1 MKGIGKL
8 LCSVSVCLLTGFLG
22 SFSTM
27 DSVNTWYT
35 ELSKP
40 SFNPPDWAFGVV
52 WPILYVMM
60 GVSAFLIWNKGIR
73 SRQAKVAMGLFV
85 FQLVLNGL
93 WTPIFF
99 GLHMMGL
106 ALAEIIV
113 LWIAILMTIIAFRKI
128 SKAAAYLLSPYLLW
142 VSFAI
147 ALNASL
153 WHLNNDPSKDP
164 YVETNLKN
172 FSILTPIIEKRP
184 VVIMKNG
191 KIHKNAV

>member
-1 MKGIGKL
+1 MWFDMKVIVKL
-8 LCSVSVCLLTGFLG
+8 ISSVSICLFIGFVG

-27 DSVNTWYT
+27 DSVSTWYT
-35 ELSKP
+35 DLVKP

-60 GVSAFLIWNKGIR
+60 GVAAFLIWNKGII
-73 SRQAKVAMGLFV
+73 SRRTKVALGLFV

-106 ALAEIIV
+106 ALAEIIL
-113 LWIAILMTIIAFRKI
+113 LWVAILLTIIAFWRI
-128 SKAAAYLLSPYLLW
+128 SKPATYLLIPYILW

-147 ALNASL
+147 VLNASL
-153 WHLNNDPSKDP
+153 WHLNQ
-164 YVETNLKN
+164 
-172 FSILTPIIEKRP
+172 
-184 VVIMKNG
+184 
-191 KIHKNAV
+191 

>member
-1 MKGIGKL
+1 MIVKL
-8 LCSVSVCLLTGFLG
+8 ISSVSICLLTGFIG

-27 DSVNTWYT
+27 DSVSTWYAD
-35 ELSKP
+35 LSKP

-60 GVSAFLIWNKGIR
+60 GVSAFLIWNKGINLK
-73 SRQAKVAMGLFV
+73 QVKIALGLFV

-106 ALAEIIV
+106 ALAEIV
-113 LWIAILMTIIAFRKI
+113 LLWLAIFATMITFWRI
-128 SKAAAYLLSPYLLW
+128 SKPAVYLLIPYILW

-147 ALNASL
+147 ALNATL
-153 WHLNNDPSKDP
+153 WQLN
-164 YVETNLKN
+164 
-172 FSILTPIIEKRP
+172 R
-184 VVIMKNG
+184 
-191 KIHKNAV
+191 